1 MNNLDLYKNIPDEL
15 KKLKQWVCWHQDKL
29 PRNPYTGGNAQS
41 NNKETWSDFD
51 TAIKALDKYHFD
63 GIGFMFANGYFGVDL
78 DKCLDNTD
86 FIDEFVE
93 TLQSYTEISRSGN
106 GIHIICKGTLPDG
119 ARRRGNVEMYS
130 SGRYFIMTG
139 KLYNSN
145 YTEIKDC
152 TESIKLL
159 HNKYL
164 YTEKPQVAP
173 RVIQKLDMDDNEI
186 VDKARNCRTG
196 SLFQLLYSGN
206 WQGVYNSQSE
216 ADLALCNHLA
226 FWTQKDAAQMDRIF
240 RTSGLYRDKWDSK
253 RGAYTYGETTIQK
266 AITNCVEVYEPKY
279 ESDDTSL
286 AVGVFRSGDS
296 KLDFPKNVYDMTD
309 TGNAQRLRNK
319 YVGNIKYSYIQK
331 EWYYWTGKVWQ
342 VDNSGE
348 IKKLADVIIDDM
360 KKEAFRADGDIQ
372 DELLKWC
379 NRTASSKGKTNMIT
393 ETQHL
398 EGIPVQPDEFDAYT
412 DYINCQNG
420 IVNLRTGELLPHDS
434 NFMMTRICYTDYD
447 TTCGE
452 PKLWLKFLNDVCNG
466 DKELINYLQ
475 KCVGYSLSGSIR
487 EQCAFFI
494 YGIGNNGKSTFL
506 DTISDLMGT
515 YASNV
520 QPETIM
526 VKKNDGGANS
536 DIARLKSSRFV
547 TSVEP
552 NEGVRLNEGLVK
564 QLTGGDKVTCRFL
577 YGKEFEYVPEF
588 KIWIGTNHKPTI
600 RGTDVGIWRR
610 IKLIPF
616 EVNIPK
622 DKVDK
627 TLKYKLRK
635 ELPQIFNWAVQGC
648 IKWQEEG
655 LELPKCVQEATK
667 EYKAEMD
674 ILTNF
679 MEQCVEIDYKSPE
692 PIMAPQ
698 LFNLYTVWA
707 QKNNEYQMTSRKF
720 YTEIAKKV
728 PEKTRIHEGV
738 CYKGIK
744 LNDYAKQLLAP
755 KENTKNYSIDDF
767 VK

>member
-139 KLYNSN
+139 KLYNPN

-319 YVGNIKYSYIQK
+319 YIGNIKYSYIQK

-655 LELPKCVQEATK
+655 LELPKCVQDATK

-679 MEQCVEIDYKSPE
+679 MEQCIEIDYKSPE

-755 KENTKNYSIDDF
+755 KETTKNYSIDDF

>member
-15 KKLKQWVCWHQDKL
+15 KKLKQWVCWQGDKL

-63 GIGFMFANGYFGVDL
+63 GIGFMFASGYFGVDL

-139 KLYNSN
+139 KLYNPN

-186 VDKARNCRTG
+186 IDKARNCRTG

-648 IKWQEEG
+648 IKWQQEG
-655 LELPKCVQEATK
+655 LELPKCVQDATK

-728 PEKTRIHEGV
+728 PEKTRIDKGV